1 MTVMQERRLA
11 GAVGAMAFL
20 LGGALACA
28 AEHVPARAPLL
39 EGGGGVLLLAGLAL
53 IGSALPFIP

>member
-1 MTVMQERRLA
+1 MA

>member
-1 MTVMQERRLA
+1 
-11 GAVGAMAFL
+11 